1 MSARKG
7 SHMLF
12 RFCEDSVEMMPK
24 LISCSAAWA
33 APRTEPASSVDA
45 ARTRL
50 IRLNMQSTP
59 SADGHTGV
67 GITGTRLRLWLE
79 PAGLSAC
86 AHDAVSRRLAARPAA
101 RAPQDRLGRW
111 DAARRGGR

>member
-67 GITGTRLRLWLE
+67 GITGTNSGFGHSQRDFRFARTARFLSGLRL
-79 PAGLSAC
+79 
-86 AHDAVSRRLAARPAA
+86 V
-101 RAPQDRLGRW
+101 
-111 DAARRGGR
+111 

>member
-7 SHMLF
+7 SHTVL
-12 RFCEDSVEMMPK
+12 RFCDDSVEMMPK

-33 APRTEPASSVDA
+33 TPRTEPASSVEA

-59 SADGHTGV
+59 STDGQTGI
-67 GITGTRLRLWLE
+67 GITGSNSGLGQSQRDFCLARTAWLLFGLRL
-79 PAGLSAC
+79 
-86 AHDAVSRRLAARPAA
+86 D
-101 RAPQDRLGRW
+101 
-111 DAARRGGR
+111 